1 MSSTVDAGFVIRDGK
16 VGKAVKGAMMT
27 GEIFDLLSRIDG
39 VSKDYEE
46 RPGRIMPAIRIRKAL
61 ISSQ

>member
-1 MSSTVDAGFVIRDGK
+1 
-16 VGKAVKGAMMT
+16 MMT